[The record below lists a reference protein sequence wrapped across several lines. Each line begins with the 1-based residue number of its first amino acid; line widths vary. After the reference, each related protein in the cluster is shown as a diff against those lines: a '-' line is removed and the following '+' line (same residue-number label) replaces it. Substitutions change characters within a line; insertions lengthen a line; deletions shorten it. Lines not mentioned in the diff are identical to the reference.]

1 MPTLLS
7 IGDFSRMTYLTVKA
21 LRLYHERGLLAPVQ
35 VDPSSGYRY
44 YSTDQVPI
52 AQVIRRLRDLGMPL
66 EELAEVVHAERVTDR
81 NRAILAHLQ
90 RLHDRLA
97 QTQASVASLQ
107 ALLEKPRGTQEIG
120 YRSVPATPVVAV
132 IDHVAMTDVGNWWSD
147 AFAELDSAVNNAAAA
162 GVRGALYS
170 AEFFEAGRGEVVAF
184 RPVRRSP
191 ARRGRVQPLD
201 VPAAELAVALHRGSF
216 DEIDRTYAALGTH
229 VAERELGVD
238 GPIRE
243 YYLVSEFDT
252 DNEAAHRTEVCW
264 PIFRTRS

>member
-1 MPTLLS
+1 
-7 IGDFSRMTYLTVKA
+7 MTYLTVKA
-21 LRLYHERGLLAPVQ
+21 LRLYHERGLLTPVR

-44 YSTDQVPI
+44 YSPDQVPI

-66 EELAEVVHAERVTDR
+66 DELAEVVHAERVTDR
-81 NRAILAHLQ
+81 NRAILDHLQ
-90 RLHDRLA
+90 RLQDRLA

-107 ALLEKPRGTQEIG
+107 ALLEHPGGTGEVG
-120 YRSVPATPVVAV
+120 YRSAPATPAAAVVDQV
-132 IDHVAMTDVGNWWSD
+132 DMTDVGDWWSQ
-147 AFAELDSAVNNAAAA
+147 AFAELDAVVGDAAAT

-170 AEFFEAGRGEVVAF
+170 AGFFEAGRGEVVAF
-184 RPVRRSP
+184 RPLS
-191 ARRGRVQPLD
+191 ASLAGRGRVRPFE

-216 DEIDRTYAALGTH
+216 NELDRTYAALGTH

-243 YYLVSEFDT
+243 YYLVSGYDT
-252 DNEAAHRTEVCW
+252 DDEAAHRTEVCW